1 MNSPAT
7 LVPPSTFT
15 VNYTLSN
22 EYTQFPQYWVVET
35 DYDNYAIL
43 YGCKLLSSGS
53 HMSIYHH
60 IYTYDFCTKN
70 YSYPNLFVFSEMM
83 WVLTRAKLPLYIT
96 GMSYTIIEAVTRYVD
111 QHAIKLTDQI
121 SPCDED

>member
-1 MNSPAT
+1 MKAFYEFMFLIFPYLPNRTYDIEVMNSPAT

-53 HMSIYHH
+53 HTSIYHH
-60 IYTYDFCTKN
+60 IYTYDYCTKR
-70 YSYPNLFVFSEMM
+70 YSYPNLIVFFQ
-83 WVLTRAKLPLYIT
+83 K
-96 GMSYTIIEAVTRYVD
+96 
-111 QHAIKLTDQI
+111 
-121 SPCDED
+121 